1 MQDDLIKHLQ
11 QGVVVLEFIK
21 ADQSVR
27 RMRATLNT
35 SYLPV
40 RPEHAQAAKNA
51 SHLGR
56 CQGDVSFEMPAPI
69 GAVMTAHHIFGKVS
83 AAHDQ

>member
-1 MQDDLIKHLQ
+1 MQDDLIKQLQ

-40 RPEHAQAAKNA
+40 RPEHTLAAKNNPLLIKVWDLDA
-51 SHLGR
+51 
-56 CQGDVSFEMPAPI
+56 QGWRSVTVSRLVSYTQEQ
-69 GAVMTAHHIFGKVS
+69 GA
-83 AAHDQ
+83 

>member
-40 RPEHAQAAKNA
+40 RPEHAQAAKNNPLVIKVWDLDA
-51 SHLGR
+51 
-56 CQGDVSFEMPAPI
+56 QGWRSVTVSRLVSYTQEQ
-69 GAVMTAHHIFGKVS
+69 GA
-83 AAHDQ
+83 